1 MDAALGSFAQHRVGD
16 GIPRSGARLP
26 ATAADY
32 HERPMPVGAA
42 ILWTPVGHI
51 GAGPADPI
59 FITQRALDAVHAQL
73 ADLPEG
79 ASSLGFLVG
88 GMYQAPDT
96 RIPYIVVE
104 STIHLHWSIG
114 GDHLEAALRQGR
126 AIAQEEAQRS
136 GDQLLGWYHSH
147 VAPHALLSASDVEA
161 HVACFDQP
169 WHVAVVVARGAELTG
184 GVFRVASGVA

>member
-114 GDHLEAALRQGR
+114 GDAAR
-126 AIAQEEAQRS
+126 ARDRAR
-136 GDQLLGWYHSH
+136 GSH
-147 VAPHALLSASDVEA
+147 DVEHDLA
-161 HVACFDQP
+161 GRT
-169 WHVAVVVARGAELTG
+169 VVHD
-184 GVFRVASGVA
+184 